1 MQLTFSSFSTPNC
14 ATQWGLSPFSFSSS
28 SQVLVTCEGL
38 TSAYLM
44 GHLAKYNLKP
54 PPHGHAQALHCAPS
68 VCQHLQLTHFLPG
81 SVHAVQRAHLHSRSR
96 SLHSTPL
103 ILAWSRLI
111 RSRHTMRVR
120 AQVCYSCPSSKANY
134 GEPSHFSNAWDG
146 GQEFLRARKVADSED
161 IINRVNSASLSM
173 GVELAVGV
181 CSWRDSTQRR
191 QNRPA
196 SVSKLHHL

>member
-1 MQLTFSSFSTPNC
+1 
-14 ATQWGLSPFSFSSS
+14 
-28 SQVLVTCEGL
+28 
-38 TSAYLM
+38 M

-68 VCQHLQLTHFLPG
+68 VCQHLQLTHFLPS

-120 AQVCYSCPSSKANY
+120 AQVCYSCPSSKANH

-146 GQEFLRARKVADSED
+146 GQEFRRARKVADSED

-196 SVSKLHHL
+196 SVSKLHHLWRVLRSLSLICAFLSHQRCVPSHKESGSSQNVFNSNRRPIL